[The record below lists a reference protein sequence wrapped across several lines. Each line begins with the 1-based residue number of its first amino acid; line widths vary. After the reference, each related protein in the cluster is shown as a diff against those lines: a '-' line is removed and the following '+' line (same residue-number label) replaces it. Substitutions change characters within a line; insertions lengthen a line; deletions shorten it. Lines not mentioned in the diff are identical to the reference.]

1 MSKHFKRTCARYSP
15 SHQDTVLAIFNL
27 FTYTKTQTNT
37 NTNKKNTKKKH
48 LTNTPSAHVLD
59 THRPTKTQSS
69 NRYNI
74 QLPPPAPCTE
84 TAGLKKETQ
93 AQKTKEVELR
103 MPRNRLYTL

>member
-37 NTNKKNTKKKH
+37 NTNKKTHNVPQRH
-48 LTNTPSAHVLD
+48 SPAIDIIFNCPPLASPPP
-59 THRPTKTQSS
+59 HRPIHRDNTT
-69 NRYNI
+69 
-74 QLPPPAPCTE
+74 
-84 TAGLKKETQ
+84 GLKKETQ

-103 MPRNRLYTL
+103 MSRNTLVS